1 MRRRSQ
7 ITKNGFLQMDY
18 IYGKLSNDISSFS
31 HSDVYI
37 LNQEGDINRQN
48 TFEKPN
54 IKSFKYLID
63 GGMVI
68 KHTKDYGCSYGYD
81 LKSDSRIRG
90 NRELNFTSFNGS
102 SGLSL
107 LDFIDSVI
115 KGDPDIF
122 TKMEDYVFYDIRK
135 QLFEVVEIHVN
146 DTIVDDMF
154 IKTLKKYFPKLEKIR
169 FYNCTIKS
177 ECNFSGIKQNLDFS
191 SSVIE
196 NIRSFNSCEANINIY
211 GSKIIRISPAV
222 INSQEIILRD
232 LLHIDINIKE
242 LFLKCNFPDL
252 ESVQIEVLKGNG
264 NGHTYSYENAFIYLP
279 SSAPNLEK
287 IIIFGKVRDLNF
299 LTEFKYLYDFSIL
312 SSEDDMGSF
321 LPGITS
327 SVEREKIYERNKI
340 QLEIEKILSPDDD
353 EDSLLAKIE
362 LARIKKLSHFLS
374 RISYN
379 ESDNVFK
386 NSDIKSL
393 ANTVDPLVPYYYEC
407 WYDTLVYK
415 KQPSKKDYCLRPD
428 IYHIYNNHLCVC
440 NPSMLYKI
448 DKKQIVKAVP
458 FIYAANGLP
467 ITFKSNFKP
476 PRTKEE
482 AKRFKDNYS
491 GNRSTN
497 YEYERFIEELRKLSL
512 EDKIMPLSVFLNR
525 INEASYFYPT
535 PDDFMKF
542 GPAGRKIAYTL
553 EADKRQDE
561 RCDYIETKVAK
572 YISLYNKAIMNN
584 YDSFTLEEKKQI
596 YNNGLNS
603 DVISKNDDID
613 KAVLESINSKTNG
626 MYSKYLNYINGFQ
639 TLCAI
644 NPYDNLSVDTRDIKK
659 MVLH

>member
-1 MRRRSQ
+1 MITGNS
-7 ITKNGFLQMDY
+7 ITKNEILKMNY

-31 HSDVYI
+31 HPDLYL

-63 GGMVI
+63 GGRVI
-68 KHTKDYGCSYGYD
+68 KKTKDYGCSYGYD

-90 NRELNFTSFNGS
+90 NRELSFISFNGAAS
-102 SGLSL
+102 INL

-154 IKTLKKYFPKLEKIR
+154 VKTLKKYFSKLEEIR

-177 ECNFSGIKQNLDFS
+177 ECDFSRIKQNLYFS

-196 NIRSFNSCEANINIY
+196 NIRSFNGCEANININ
-211 GSKIIRISPAV
+211 GSKIIKISPAV
-222 INSQEIILRD
+222 INSKEVILNN
-232 LLHIDINIKE
+232 LFHSDINIKE
-242 LFLKCNFPDL
+242 LFLKCNFPNL
-252 ESVQIEVLKGNG
+252 KSVQIEVSKSTSYGG
-264 NGHTYSYENAFIYLP
+264 AYSYEDAFIYLP
-279 SSAPNLEK
+279 FSAPNLEK

-299 LTEFKYLYDFSIL
+299 LTEFKYLYDFSLL
-312 SSEDDMGSF
+312 SSSDDMGMF
-321 LPGITS
+321 LPSITS

-340 QLEIEKILSPDDD
+340 QLEIEKILNPDDD
-353 EDSLLAKIE
+353 EDVLLAKIE
-362 LARIKKLSHFLS
+362 LERIKKLSHFLS

-379 ESDNVFK
+379 EADDVFK

-393 ANTVDPLVPYYYEC
+393 ADTIDPLVPYYYEC

-415 KQPSKKDYCLRPD
+415 KQPPKEDYCLRPD

-440 NPSMLYKI
+440 NPSMLYKVG
-448 DKKQIVKAVP
+448 KKQIVKAVP

-467 ITFKSNFKP
+467 IVFKSSFKP
-476 PRTKEE
+476 PRSIEE
-482 AKRFKDNYS
+482 AKRLKGYYS
-491 GNRSTN
+491 GNRSVN
-497 YEYERFIEELRKLSL
+497 YERFIEELRDLSL
-512 EDKIMPLSVFLNR
+512 EDKIMPLSVFLDR
-525 INEASYFYPT
+525 IKEASYYFPT
-535 PDDFMKF
+535 SDDFMKF
-542 GPAGRKIAYTL
+542 GPAGRKIAYTFEML
-553 EADKRQDE
+553 RREDE
-561 RCDYIETKVAK
+561 RRNYIDTKIAK
-572 YISLYNKAIMNN
+572 YISLYNKAIMDN
-584 YDSFTLEEKKQI
+584 YDSFTLEEKKYI
-596 YNNGLNS
+596 YGNDLNLIS
-603 DVISKNDDID
+603 DVTYDDID
-613 KAVLESINSKTNG
+613 KGVLKSIDLKTGG
-626 MYSKYLNYINGFQ
+626 MYSKYYNYINGFH

-644 NPYDNLSVDTRDIKK
+644 NPYDNLSIDTRDIKK